1 MEDKIKLQDYERE
14 MRRFLERD
22 PIPQLSEAEV
32 TAMTARVL
40 AGERI
45 ERPTL
50 WYQIGPFYKGA
61 LGIAAVLVFAFVSI
75 LISISDDKIEVVDSK
90 YSDEAF
96 ENNSAEEVLVEAI
109 VSGDVELG
117 LVYRNLIDVS
127 SEELS
132 GVLSEVVS
140 EDIYSNIDEL
150 SEEEAVKILQ
160 VMDELGYPDRE
171 T

>member
-1 MEDKIKLQDYERE
+1 

-32 TAMTARVL
+32 TALTARVL

-45 ERPTL
+45 ERPIL
-50 WYQIGPFYKGA
+50 WYQIGPLYKGA
-61 LGIAAVLVFAFVSI
+61 LGIAAVLVFALVSM
-75 LISISDDKIEVVDSK
+75 LITMNDGKIEVVDSK

-96 ENNSAEEVLVEAI
+96 EKNSAEEVLVEAI

-117 LVYRNLIDVS
+117 LVYRKLIDVS

-132 GVLSEVVS
+132 GVLSEIIS